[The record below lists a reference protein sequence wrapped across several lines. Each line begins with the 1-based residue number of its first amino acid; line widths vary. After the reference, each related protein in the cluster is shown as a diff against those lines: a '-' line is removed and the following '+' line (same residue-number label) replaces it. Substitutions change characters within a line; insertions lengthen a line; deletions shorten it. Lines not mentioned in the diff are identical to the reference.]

1 MRRWVCLA
9 VVLAVVPMG
18 LVAQKRAITEK
29 DLFAFHWIG
38 DTQVSPDGRRAAFV
52 EARVTADRGGYET
65 AIYLLDLKTPGA
77 EPVELL
83 AGPHDSSP
91 RWSPDGKTI
100 AFVRLAEKAAAP
112 QVYLKTVDGE
122 MGEAGANPVRI
133 TDLPK
138 GASGPQWSPKGD
150 ALVVVSETP
159 KDQDEAKR
167 EAARIAR
174 STGDDAHVTD
184 VRIID
189 REVYRLNGAG
199 YLDATEAEQLYWIP
213 LPKAD
218 GTQAGAWQLTGGR
231 FGVDE
236 FAWAPDGKRIYYT
249 QEREEESYYDEFDH
263 NSIYGISVEGERK
276 GLAKTEFTADLK
288 IAANGIAV
296 SHDGKRIAF
305 HAAENP
311 EKPVSHQQGD
321 LWVMELSGHGVPR
334 NLTASLSYE
343 MGSGVGGDNTAP
355 RGGGRP
361 AIVWSA
367 DDRSLTDVAA
377 KDGSALLVAVDAKS
391 GTVTE
396 LTAAKQ
402 AVVDFAVAKNGSET
416 LALIS
421 NPLRIGD
428 LFAIGP
434 DKAQTQLTHGNDSL
448 FSKLDL
454 SMPVELQVAPT
465 VHPGDI
471 DGHAIDTFVQLP
483 PGFDKA
489 KKYPLILNIHGGPH
503 SAYGWIFD
511 HEMLWMA
518 ARGYVVVYPNPRG
531 STSYGEKF
539 ANVIQDNYPDD
550 DFHDLMD
557 TVDAVVNLGYVD
569 PEKLGVTGGSG
580 GGLLTDWTVTQTDRF
595 KAAVAQRDIVDW
607 ANWWYT
613 GDIGE
618 FRQYWMKPAPFD
630 NVAAYHDRSPLTYVN
645 NIKTP
650 MMFILGDAD
659 YRTPPGSGGE
669 VFFRALKYKKIPT
682 VMVRFPRES
691 HELSRSG
698 EPWHRV
704 ERLENI
710 VNWFD
715 KYLMGVCEP
724 QYDVTPVADAGC
736 KAK

>member
-1 MRRWVCLA
+1 MRRFAAVALIAVSALA
-9 VVLAVVPMG
+9 CYG
-18 LVAQKRAITEK
+18 QKRPITEK

-38 DTQVSPDGRRAAFV
+38 DTQVSPDGSRAAFV
-52 EARVTADRGGYET
+52 ETRVAANHEGYET
-65 AIYLLDLKTPGA
+65 AIYLLDLKTAGA
-77 EPVELL
+77 QPVELL
-83 AGPHDSSP
+83 AGPHDGSP
-91 RWSPDGKTI
+91 RWSPDGKAI
-100 AFVRLAEKAAAP
+100 AFVRAATQDGKTQPA
-112 QVYLKTVDGE
+112 QVYLKTVDSE
-122 MGEAGANPVRI
+122 ANPVRI
-133 TDLPK
+133 SDLPK
-138 GASGPQWSPKGD
+138 GAGGPEWSPKGD
-150 ALVVVSETP
+150 ALVVMSETA
-159 KDQDEAKR
+159 KDQDAAKR
-167 EAARIAR
+167 DAARVAR
-174 STGDDAHVTD
+174 STGDDAHVSD
-184 VRIID
+184 VRVIN
-189 REVYRLNGAG
+189 REVYRFNGAG
-199 YLDATEAEQLYWIP
+199 YVDATTAAQIYLIS
-213 LPKAD
+213 LPKPD
-218 GTQAGAWQLTGGR
+218 GTQAAAWQLTGGR

-236 FAWAPDGKRIYYT
+236 FTWAPDGKRVYYT
-249 QEREEESYYDEFDH
+249 QEREEESYYDAFEH
-263 NSIYGISVEGERK
+263 NSIYGISVEGDAK

-288 IAANGIAV
+288 IAAHGISV

-311 EKPVSHQQGD
+311 EKPVSHQQDD
-321 LWVMELSGHGVPR
+321 LWVLEVKGGAPR
-334 NLTASLSYE
+334 NLTGKLSYE

-355 RGGGRP
+355 RGGGRTE
-361 AIVWSA
+361 IVWSEG
-367 DDRSLTDVAA
+367 DGSLTDVAA
-377 KDGSALLVAVDAKS
+377 KDGSALLASVDVKS
-391 GTVTE
+391 GAVTE

-402 AVVDFAVAKNGSET
+402 AVVGFAVAENRKAT

-421 NPLRIGD
+421 NPLSIGD
-428 LFAIGP
+428 LFAIGA
-434 DKAQTQLTHGNDSL
+434 DKAQTQLTHVNDEL
-448 FSKLDL
+448 FGKLDL
-454 SMPVELQVAPT
+454 QMPVEMQVTPT
-465 VHPGDI
+465 VHAADI
-471 DGHAIDTFVQLP
+471 DGHTIDTFVQLP
-483 PGFDKA
+483 PGFDKT

-531 STSYGEKF
+531 STSYGQKF
-539 ANVIQDNYPDD
+539 ANVIQDNYPND

-557 TVDAVVNLGYVD
+557 TVDAVVKLGYVD
-569 PEKLGVTGGSG
+569 PERLGVTGGSG
-580 GGLLTDWTVTQTDRF
+580 GGLLTDWTVTQTNRF
-595 KAAVAQRDIVDW
+595 KAAAAQRDIVDW

-613 GDIGE
+613 ADIGE

-630 NVAAYHDRSPLTYVN
+630 NLAAYHDRSPLTFVN

-659 YRTPPGSGGE
+659 YRTPPTAGGE

-724 QYDVTPVADAGC
+724 QYDVAPVEGAGC